1 MKSNQLDFLTEQSS
15 NPEAVKKLFQ
25 IEVKRVRKKTLTQG
39 ILVGVL
45 ISVLVVFSVGLF
57 LWLNQ
62 DKIAEKALEYIVSS
76 YMSELFSTFPDAYVS
91 FNQHK
96 IIPILDEFTNAAANK
111 KVSESEFREIGRSL
125 IRALK
130 DKKLTYHEI
139 DAILEKMKSASKRGR
154 YFD

>member
-1 MKSNQLDFLTEQSS
+1 MKSNQLDFLTDQYS

-25 IEVKRVRKKTLTQG
+25 IELKRVRKKTLTQG
-39 ILVGVL
+39 ILLGVL
-45 ISVLVVFSVGLF
+45 ICVLIVFSFGFF
-57 LWLNQ
+57 LWLHQ

-76 YMSELFSTFPDAYVS
+76 YMIELFSTFPDAYVS

-111 KVSESEFREIGRSL
+111 KVSEAEFREIGKSL

-139 DAILEKMKSASKRGR
+139 DAILAKMKRASKRGS
-154 YFD
+154 FFN